1 MLLPTFSC
9 IACRFLKKIVDC
21 RTLLRKSVP
30 NSYSFCFCSW
40 CSSFL
45 KYCSYVLKLFGNT
58 FLDLKI
64 LGGGGISDYE
74 FKIQKMAVEEIET
87 AIFLRSKPGNVVK
100 YHYRFNTHG
109 SLQEATLGF
118 AGRVA
123 WNVETIFLSPLTL
136 KFHAMTIHWEQCISS
151 YLNAI

>member
-1 MLLPTFSC
+1 M
-9 IACRFLKKIVDC
+9 
-21 RTLLRKSVP
+21 
-30 NSYSFCFCSW
+30 
-40 CSSFL
+40 
-45 KYCSYVLKLFGNT
+45 LKLFGNM

-64 LGGGGISDYE
+64 LWGRGISDYE
-74 FKIQKMAVEEIET
+74 FKKQKKAVEEIET

-151 YLNAI
+151 YLNTI